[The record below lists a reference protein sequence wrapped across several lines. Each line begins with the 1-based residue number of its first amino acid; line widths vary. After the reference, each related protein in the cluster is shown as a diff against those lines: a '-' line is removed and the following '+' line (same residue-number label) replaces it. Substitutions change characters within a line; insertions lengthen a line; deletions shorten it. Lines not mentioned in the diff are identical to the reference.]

1 MTPEQ
6 KQALITAINEC
17 DTMILQ
23 ADIDNTA
30 ERAERVAGTDAG
42 RLARYQRR
50 RTALV
55 KHRDGLE
62 KLYVAIHGSNPWA
75 NVPY

>member
-6 KQALITAINEC
+6 RATLSTAINEC
-17 DTMILQ
+17 DRMILQ
-23 ADIDNTA
+23 ADIDNDA

-42 RLARYQRR
+42 RLARYKRR
-50 RTALV
+50 RTDLV
-55 KHRDGLE
+55 KHREGLE